1 MSFLTC
7 TINGFDIFTIYVFF
21 TTNYLFFPTYYYC
34 GEFTIDVTIMQ
45 AQELLEARKERGT
58 EIAHNNHIKKSEKG
72 WLVHSQTSDASYI
85 VQFSEFDHTHSCD
98 CPDYQYRKIKCKHI
112 FAVELIVTEEID
124 ELGKVTQTVTK
135 KVSYTQDWQAYDHA
149 QIHQKELF
157 MQLLQDV
164 CRRVPQPEY
173 TFGRPKLPL
182 SDMVFLSALKVFS
195 TFSLRRFLTDAEI
208 AKERGYI
215 ENVPTYVSVAH
226 YMENPDVTP
235 IIKELITVTSLP
247 LTSVE
252 TDFTI
257 DSSGFGTSRF
267 VKWFDHKYGKE
278 VDTRAWVKAHLICG
292 VKTNIVTA
300 VELTM
305 TNEHDTKFL
314 PELVFQTAQ
323 NFNVKEVSGD
333 KAYSS
338 RKNLQL
344 IGDLGATPYI
354 PFRKGTTGL
363 SKGSTMWKKMYH
375 YFEFKNEEFLEHYHK
390 RSNAETTFHMIKSKF
405 GDSVRSK
412 TEVAQVNE
420 VLLKVL
426 CHNICV
432 VIQEMFELGLDIS
445 SLFPIGNKLT

>member
-1 MSFLTC
+1 
-7 TINGFDIFTIYVFF
+7 
-21 TTNYLFFPTYYYC
+21 
-34 GEFTIDVTIMQ
+34 MQ
-45 AQELLEARKERGT
+45 AQELLDARKARGF
-58 EIAHNNHIKKSEKG
+58 EIVQAGQIKKNGKG
-72 WLVHSQTSDASYI
+72 WLVPSQSNGNSYN
-85 VQFSEFDHTHSCD
+85 VEFSEFEHQHSCT
-98 CPDYQYRKIKCKHI
+98 CADYQYRKIKCKHI

-124 ELGKVTQTVTK
+124 EHGAVTQTVTK
-135 KVSYTQDWQAYDHA
+135 KVSYTQDWTAYNLA
-149 QIHQKELF
+149 QTQQKGLF
-157 MQLLQDV
+157 MQLLRDV
-164 CRRVPQPEY
+164 CSSIPQPEY

-182 SDMVFLSALKVFS
+182 ADMVFASALKVFS
-195 TFSLRRFLTDAEI
+195 TFSLRRFITDAKTATE
-208 AKERGYI
+208 KRYI
-215 ENVPTYVSVAH
+215 TKVPSYSTIGV
-226 YMENPDVTP
+226 YMEKPELTP
-235 IIKELITVTSLP
+235 VIRELIKITSLA
-247 LTSVE
+247 LASVE
-252 TDFTI
+252 NDFTI

-278 VDTRAWVKAHLICG
+278 VDTRAWVKAHLVCG

-305 TNEHDTKFL
+305 TNEHDSKFL
-314 PELVFQTAQ
+314 PELIMQTAQ
-323 NFNVKEVSGD
+323 NFNIKELSGD

-344 IGDLGATPYI
+344 IGDLGAMPYI

-363 SKGSTMWKKMYH
+363 SKGSTVWKKMYH

-405 GDSVRSK
+405 GDAVRSK

-432 VIQEMFELGLDIS
+432 VIQEMFELGIEPS
-445 SLFPIGNKLT
+445 FFGS

>member
-1 MSFLTC
+1 
-7 TINGFDIFTIYVFF
+7 
-21 TTNYLFFPTYYYC
+21 
-34 GEFTIDVTIMQ
+34 MQ
-45 AQELLEARKERGT
+45 AQELLDARKERGLN
-58 EIAHNNHIKKSEKG
+58 IAKTCKITKNGNG
-72 WLVHSQTSDASYI
+72 WIVPSQSNGATYD
-85 VQFSEFDHTHSCD
+85 VEFSEFEHKHSCT
-98 CPDYQYRKIKCKHI
+98 CADYQYRKIKCKHI

-124 ELGKVTQTVTK
+124 SHGTVTQTVTK

-149 QIHQKELF
+149 QTHQKELF

-164 CRRVPQPEY
+164 CSRVPQPEY

-208 AKERGYI
+208 ARERG
-215 ENVPTYVSVAH
+215 

-235 IIKELITVTSLP
+235 VIQELIMLTSLP
-247 LTSVE
+247 LTTVE

-278 VDTRAWVKAHLICG
+278 VDSRAWVKAHLVCG

-300 VELTM
+300 VELTL

-314 PELVFQTAQ
+314 PELIMRTAQ
-323 NFNVKEVSGD
+323 NFTVKEVSGD

-338 RKNLQL
+338 RANLEL
-344 IGDLGATPYI
+344 INELGAVPYI
-354 PFRKGTTGL
+354 PFRKGTTGRA
-363 SKGSTMWKKMYH
+363 KNAPTWKKMYH
-375 YFEFKNEEFLEHYHK
+375 YFEFKNAEFLEHYHK

-432 VIQEMFELGLDIS
+432 VIHEMFELGIEPN
-445 SLFPIGNKLT
+445 FFFLTTNRSCYESKSC